1 MFAARVQKLCP
12 RRDKG
17 PNVCHILCGLCF
29 WILKAVILLPTL
41 LQLYPTDLRG
51 LSVENGVSDFRDD
64 FLLDPQFIWKCV
76 IDFQIFEA
84 LPDRFPKWVSCAVMS
99 WIESILFRILVLFKI
114 WDLLSGRS
122 MTHLGEGSSSAWKRY
137 CGCWVECGVSGRVG
151 GQCCSNL
158 RKPFWLYH
166 CSERDVGIHFSWWIC
181 LFPLCLVPFF
191 LDVVFCRTCRH
202 RMRVA
207 LPFRWTDPCSHFILL
222 LFFLLFFPRSHF
234 KYSFFLPTIMSCSG
248 VCRVWLP
255 SWLPACFQCLHG
267 VLHSAVSPGK
277 TCSSPSPQ
285 DLWMWPYRKQ
295 GLHRH
300 R

>member
-1 MFAARVQKLCP
+1 
-12 RRDKG
+12 
-17 PNVCHILCGLCF
+17 
-29 WILKAVILLPTL
+29 
-41 LQLYPTDLRG
+41 
-51 LSVENGVSDFRDD
+51 
-64 FLLDPQFIWKCV
+64 
-76 IDFQIFEA
+76 
-84 LPDRFPKWVSCAVMS
+84 MS